1 MLIVFVQ
8 NNYASDLFSGPMMPS
23 NELSLLAFLYFIQ
36 GLPYG
41 FQAKFLPILLRTEG
55 VSLTNVGLF
64 KFLLAPWLCKAL
76 WAPLVDKYRTKRH
89 WLLYSIT
96 GLIFTCWF
104 GIFIQPNYL
113 VLLSILLFCL
123 NLCAATQD
131 IAVDSI
137 AVSVLS
143 VQQLGYGNT
152 IQTVG
157 YKVGSIF
164 GGGVLVW
171 FLDLIGWSGVFVTL
185 SVLYIEALL
194 FVYVS
199 PTLQKLEISPQS
211 EKCCILM
218 GKTKS
223 ESIKLPD
230 ASGSKSEDKTKL
242 GNCQADTYFNEI
254 LKC

>member
-1 MLIVFVQ
+1 
-8 NNYASDLFSGPMMPS
+8 MPS

-143 VQQLGYGNT
+143 VQQLGYGLKQFQYMT
-152 IQTVG
+152 
-157 YKVGSIF
+157 K
-164 GGGVLVW
+164 LRR
-171 FLDLIGWSGVFVTL
+171 LSGL
-185 SVLYIEALL
+185 
-194 FVYVS
+194 
-199 PTLQKLEISPQS
+199 P
-211 EKCCILM
+211 CIL
-218 GKTKS
+218 TS
-223 ESIKLPD
+223 CPVW
-230 ASGSKSEDKTKL
+230 ASQNIFIVITD
-242 GNCQADTYFNEI
+242 GNLIAT
-254 LKC
+254 